1 MNLSRCDQ
9 TSNCLDESDEDGCRM
24 IFQKDNYK
32 KTVAPFRYLSDDISQ
47 CHVPFLFLIPKIREQ
62 KIKKTVLKLTLS
74 DLSMG

>member
-32 KTVAPFRYLSDDISQ
+32 KTVAPFRYLSDDVSQ
-47 CHVPFLFLIPKIREQ
+47 CHLFYYNVKVLSLFLILKMRE
-62 KIKKTVLKLTLS
+62 
-74 DLSMG
+74 

>member
-32 KTVAPFRYLSDDISQ
+32 KTVAPFRYLSDD
-47 CHVPFLFLIPKIREQ
+47 V
-62 KIKKTVLKLTLS
+62 
-74 DLSMG
+74 